1 MEKYKICFFLYI
13 IFTFFFF
20 NHVYLQATESQ
31 NMGMAL
37 KPHINICDEFVFK
50 SPYIEVR
57 AGVIGRV
64 FKALYK
70 NVGVS

>member
-1 MEKYKICFFLYI
+1 
-13 IFTFFFF
+13 
-20 NHVYLQATESQ
+20 
-31 NMGMAL
+31 MGMAL
-37 KPHINICDEFVFK
+37 KPHISICDEFVFK